1 MPAERLQKLIAKAGL
16 ASRRRAEGMIS
27 AGRVAVDGVVVTE
40 LGAKAD
46 PERQRVTVDGTPL
59 PRAER
64 HQYWLVHKPKG
75 VVSTVRD
82 PQGRKRVVELLPP
95 DAGRLYPVGR
105 LDRDSEGLVLLTNH
119 GDLAH
124 GLMHPSRQVPK
135 TYRVWVE
142 GEPGRAALERLRQGV
157 ELEDGVTAPARVH
170 VKGATG
176 GRVKLSFV
184 LTEGK
189 KREVRRMCEA
199 VGLPVRR
206 LVRVGLGPLKLGDL
220 PSGAARPLSRRE
232 IEELKDAAGLISG
245 CKAAGDGVKKSS
257 RRRTNRRRR
266 TR

>member
-1 MPAERLQKLIAKAGL
+1 MAEERLQKLIAKAGL
-16 ASRRRAEGMIS
+16 ASRRRAERMIS
-27 AGRVAVDGVVVTE
+27 AGRVAVDGRVVTE

-46 PERQRVTVDGTPL
+46 PARQRVTVDNAPL

-95 DAGRLYPVGR
+95 EAGRVYPVGR
-105 LDRDSEGLVLLTNH
+105 LDRDSEGLILLTNH
-119 GDLAH
+119 GELAH
-124 GLMHPSRQVPK
+124 GLMHPSRKVPK

-142 GEPGRAALERLRQGV
+142 GQPDKAALERLRRGV
-157 ELEDGVTAPARVH
+157 ELEDGTTAPARVFL
-170 VKGATG
+170 KGMTG
-176 GRVKLSFV
+176 SRSKLSFV
-184 LTEGK
+184 LTEGR

-220 PSGAARPLSRRE
+220 PVGAVRPLTRRE
-232 IEELKDAAGLISG
+232 IEELKSAAGLITG

-257 RRRTNRRRR
+257 RRGVTPHRR